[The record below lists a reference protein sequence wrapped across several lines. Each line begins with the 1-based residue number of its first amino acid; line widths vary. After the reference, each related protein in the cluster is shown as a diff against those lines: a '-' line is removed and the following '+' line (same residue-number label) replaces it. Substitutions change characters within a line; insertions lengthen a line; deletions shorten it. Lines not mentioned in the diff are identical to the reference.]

1 VDSVSADNSGVD
13 PVSASVPPLRASS
26 ASIGD
31 LTSVLSRAR
40 LVAAEV
46 VQRLDGGTVVLGL
59 AGRKVAATSS
69 VELEV
74 GDHLTLGTEGEQ
86 AGVTVLRVI
95 QRSRGGE
102 APWRGLL
109 RSLLATRAG
118 ATGTGAAV
126 TELAA
131 HLQTL
136 TRCSV
141 CLRVGC
147 PRLPARRRRCASK

>member
-1 VDSVSADNSGVD
+1 
-13 PVSASVPPLRASS
+13 
-26 ASIGD
+26 
-31 LTSVLSRAR
+31 
-40 LVAAEV
+40 
-46 VQRLDGGTVVLGL
+46 VVLGL

-109 RSLLATRAG
+109 RSLLATRVGDLNHKEAFDYPKYC
-118 ATGTGAAV
+118 
-126 TELAA
+126 LFSFICFFSP
-131 HLQTL
+131 
-136 TRCSV
+136 TRHIG
-141 CLRVGC
+141 R
-147 PRLPARRRRCASK
+147 

>member
-1 VDSVSADNSGVD
+1 
-13 PVSASVPPLRASS
+13 
-26 ASIGD
+26 
-31 LTSVLSRAR
+31 
-40 LVAAEV
+40 
-46 VQRLDGGTVVLGL
+46 VLGL

-95 QRSRGGE
+95 QHSRGGE

-109 RSLLATRAG
+109 RSLLATRVG

-131 HLQTL
+131 HLQVCCRIWMQPTL